1 MYLCKKLT
9 CNKGLMKKKKKVDN
23 AKYVKDVA
31 VRNFSLGI
39 AAGSLNWYSPSGKQS
54 GSLWYN

>member
-1 MYLCKKLT
+1 MCLYKKLT

-23 AKYVKDVA
+23 AKYVKEVA

-39 AAGSLNWYSPSGKQS
+39 AAGSLNWYSLSGKQS
-54 GSLWYN
+54 GSL